1 MGQHEDTLKDIEET
15 FGIVPGFMKALP
27 EEVNELY
34 WWRMAFFLYPSLF
47 SLSARTCS
55 WVHHRHKTP
64 VLQ

>member
-34 WWRMAFFLYPSLF
+34 
-47 SLSARTCS
+47 
-55 WVHHRHKTP
+55 
-64 VLQ
+64 